1 MIVNILIFLA
11 GLAVYGGYGIP
22 GLAYLLAATL
32 LTYLAGLLIPKCRW
46 VLWISVAVNVLVLTA
61 VKAQPVLGWQFV
73 APLGIS
79 YFTFQIIAYNVDVYR
94 GKYPPEKNLFRYAFF
109 VTYIPHLF
117 IGPIEP
123 YDKMRQAAF
132 QDRRITWDGISEGGA
147 RFLWG
152 LFKKLVIATRAGVIV
167 GAISADPEQF
177 RGAYALAA
185 MLMYSI
191 QLYTDFSGGIDM
203 VLGGSRMLGIVM
215 SENFDAP
222 YFSQSFQEF
231 WRRWHMTLGAW
242 LRNYVYIPLGGNR
255 KGKVRKFINQIITF
269 LVSGLWHGIHYVLW
283 GFINGMFVAL
293 GDRFATRSKLLNQLG
308 TFFLVTL
315 LWSFFVWPDTMT
327 AAKMVVSVFTTFN
340 YGAFFAAVGTLGLTL
355 GDWIVMGAAVAILW
369 LHDWKR
375 EGIWEGVHNMTP
387 AGRVAVICTLGL
399 IVLIFGMYGIGF
411 NASEFIYSRF

>member
-11 GLAVYGGYGIP
+11 GLAVYAGYGIP
-22 GLAYLLAATL
+22 GLAYLLGAAVL
-32 LTYLAGLLIPKCRW
+32 SYLAGLLIPKHRW
-46 VLWISVAVNVLVLTA
+46 VLSVSVAVNVLALTI
-61 VKAQPVLGWQFV
+61 VKAQPVLGWEFV

-79 YFTFQIIAYNVDVYR
+79 YFTLQIIGYNVDVYR
-94 GKYPPEKNLFRYAFF
+94 GKYAPEKNLFRYVFF

-123 YDKMRQAAF
+123 YDKMRAAAF
-132 QDRRITWDGISEGGA
+132 ENRRITWDGISEGAA

-152 LFKKLVIATRAGVIV
+152 LFKKLVIAARAGVIV

-203 VLGGSRMLGIVM
+203 VLGGSRMLGIAM

-231 WRRWHMTLGAW
+231 WRRWHMTLGSW

-255 KGKVRKFINQIITF
+255 KGKARKLLNSIVTF
-269 LVSGLWHGIHYVLW
+269 LVSGLWHGIHYLLW
-283 GFINGMFVAL
+283 GLINGIFVAC
-293 GDRFATRSKLLNQLG
+293 GDRFATKSKLLNRLG

-327 AAKMVVSVFTTFN
+327 AARMVGSVFTTFN

-355 GDWIVMGAAVAILW
+355 GDWIVLGIAVCLLW
-369 LHDWKR
+369 LYDWKR
-375 EGIWEGVHNMTP
+375 QTVTDTVHAMAP
-387 AGRVAVICTLGL
+387 AARVAVICTLGL
-399 IVLIFGMYGIGF
+399 LVLVFGMYGIGF

>member
-1 MIVNILIFLA
+1 
-11 GLAVYGGYGIP
+11 
-22 GLAYLLAATL
+22 
-32 LTYLAGLLIPKCRW
+32 
-46 VLWISVAVNVLVLTA
+46 
-61 VKAQPVLGWQFV
+61 
-73 APLGIS
+73 
-79 YFTFQIIAYNVDVYR
+79 
-94 GKYPPEKNLFRYAFF
+94 
-109 VTYIPHLF
+109 
-117 IGPIEP
+117 
-123 YDKMRQAAF
+123 
-132 QDRRITWDGISEGGA
+132 
-147 RFLWG
+147 
-152 LFKKLVIATRAGVIV
+152 
-167 GAISADPEQF
+167 
-177 RGAYALAA
+177 
-185 MLMYSI
+185 
-191 QLYTDFSGGIDM
+191 
-203 VLGGSRMLGIVM
+203 
-215 SENFDAP
+215 
-222 YFSQSFQEF
+222 
-231 WRRWHMTLGAW
+231 
-242 LRNYVYIPLGGNR
+242 
-255 KGKVRKFINQIITF
+255 VRKFINQIITF

-283 GFINGMFVAL
+283 GFINGIFVAL